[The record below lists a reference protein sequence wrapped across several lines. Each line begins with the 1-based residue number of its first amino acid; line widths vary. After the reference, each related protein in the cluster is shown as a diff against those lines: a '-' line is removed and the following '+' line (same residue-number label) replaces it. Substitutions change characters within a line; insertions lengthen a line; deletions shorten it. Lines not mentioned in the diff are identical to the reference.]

1 MTLLRRSAVIGLLM
15 LLMQLCCTQAFEVFI
30 DSDRNN
36 EVECGGMF
44 ASNKGTND
52 SDIRVVMT
60 KSSQGNAVVVVFDW
74 NDKNL
79 IGKRDNATGETL
91 YICDT
96 AALKAGVCSEAE
108 KGQAIID
115 TSVASTVQSK
125 VLDFG
130 VEEEEGD
137 QFFFYPIKKTG
148 FYCVKAWPLMVN
160 QKEAIFEG
168 HVRFN
173 NHHGA
178 LAGSDYPKLPFYG
191 ALSLIYAVIGI
202 AWMVL
207 CAKHWREILT
217 VQHFISGVIFFL
229 MVEMAFNWG
238 FWENYN
244 ESGEPSMALLVL
256 VSILNSGRNSLS
268 LFMLLIV
275 SMGYGVVKAT
285 LGTTMRK
292 VIMLSL
298 AHFLFG
304 IIYSAGTMS
313 PVDDVS
319 AMIVLMVVVP
329 LSLTMVSF
337 YIWTLQSLTSTI
349 ATLNLRR
356 QTEKVCMFTR
366 LWRLLVF
373 SLTVLCAFFV
383 INTLA
388 FMSMDDVNWPATHWR
403 IRWFLLDGWLNIL
416 YLIVFTAIVILWR
429 PTENNKRYGIDQ
441 LETEDYDEQDEHADH
456 NNARAAESMGL
467 TGMKLRPQ
475 RRDYEME
482 DDEVAMFDIGEE
494 DEDEDEDDNQLHND
508 DDDIYG
514 DDDADLE
521 NGRHPSRLN
530 SGSSSGGRLASGSS
544 REPSPRYKNGSGPIL
559 NAAMADDVERE
570 RQRLEISKMN

>member
-1 MTLLRRSAVIGLLM
+1 MAPLRGVLPCVLLALLA
-15 LLMQLCCTQAFEVFI
+15 LLQLTFTEAFKVQI
-30 DSDRNN
+30 DSDYRKFG
-36 EVECGGMF
+36 CGGMY
-44 ASNKGTND
+44 ASSPGKND
-52 SDIRVVMT
+52 SEIRVVMD
-60 KSSQGNAVVVVFDW
+60 KESRGNAVVVVFEW
-74 NDKNL
+74 NDHGYV
-79 IGKRDNATGETL
+79 GKIDPTNGEPM

-96 AALKAGVCSEAE
+96 IALNAGLCTEAQL
-108 KGQAIID
+108 GQAIID
-115 TSVASTVQSK
+115 TSVDSTVRSAS
-125 VLDFG
+125 LNFAN
-130 VEEEEGD
+130 EETSGI
-137 QFFFYPIKKTG
+137 QFFEYQITKTG
-148 FYCVKAWPLMVN
+148 YYCAMAWPVQVDQGDAYYSGFL
-160 QKEAIFEG
+160 E
-168 HVRFN
+168 FN
-173 NHHGA
+173 NKYGT
-178 LAGSDYPKLPFYG
+178 LAGSDFPKLPFYG
-191 ALSLIYAVIGI
+191 TLSLTYMTIGI
-202 AWMVL
+202 AWMIL

-238 FWENYN
+238 YWDDYN
-244 ESGEPSMALLVL
+244 KRGVSSVALLVI

-275 SMGYGVVKAT
+275 SMGYGVVKPT
-285 LGTTMRK
+285 LGSTMKK
-292 VIMLSL
+292 VIFLSL

-329 LSLTMVSF
+329 LALTMTSF

-356 QTEKVCMFTR
+356 QTEKVKMYTR

-383 INTLA
+383 INTLN
-388 FMSMDDVNWPATHWR
+388 FMNMDDEDWPATHWR
-403 IRWFLLDGWLNIL
+403 IKWFLLDGWLNIL
-416 YLIVFTAIVILWR
+416 YLIVFTVIVILWR

-441 LETEDYDEQDEHADH
+441 LETEDYDENDEHADH

-494 DEDEDEDDNQLHND
+494 DEDDEEDEENDGDDN
-508 DDDIYG
+508 
-514 DDDADLE
+514 DLE
-521 NGRHPSRLN
+521 NGGRPSAQRTN
-530 SGSSSGGRLASGSS
+530 SNGLGSSSRGPPGYKAGSS
-544 REPSPRYKNGSGPIL
+544 PLAGSFTEE
-559 NAAMADDVERE
+559 AERE
-570 RQRLEISKMN
+570 RARLEVSKMN